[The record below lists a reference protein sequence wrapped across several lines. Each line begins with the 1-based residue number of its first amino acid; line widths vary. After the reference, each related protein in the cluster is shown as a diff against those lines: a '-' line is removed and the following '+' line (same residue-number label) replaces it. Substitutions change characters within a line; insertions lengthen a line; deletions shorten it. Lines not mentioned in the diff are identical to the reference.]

1 MQQVGAAV
9 NDRRGHVLSRLDT
22 ADFNGV
28 SCMFEQEA
36 VTEKKKKKEEKKVL
50 KVITYSNITFGLC
63 IAHAIPLC
71 RFQCAHGNEKSEKVL
86 ITCRNSAD
94 ST

>member
-36 VTEKKKKKEEKKVL
+36 VTEKKKKKRGEE
-50 KVITYSNITFGLC
+50 SAQGHNIQQHNFWAVHRACHT
-63 IAHAIPLC
+63 
-71 RFQCAHGNEKSEKVL
+71 SV
-86 ITCRNSAD
+86 
-94 ST
+94 